1 MKCGQKIGR
10 GFTLVEIMIV
20 IVVVAILATITI
32 VGYSNVQD
40 RTHDAAVKSD
50 LSSAAKLLNVFK
62 VNNAFAPHSSQ
73 LAGMHDRLAFTKDSY
88 DTSSNAMLYCQ
99 SADRYE
105 FGLVAKSK
113 SGTSFFVTS
122 QDPEPQEYT
131 ARDFPG
137 GYASICPTL
146 VTGRES
152 SHWVHSNN
160 TGWSDSVD

>member
-1 MKCGQKIGR
+1 MKRGQKISR
-10 GFTLVEIMIV
+10 GFTLVEIMII

-50 LSSAAKLLNVFK
+50 LSTAAKLLKVYK
-62 VNNAFAPHSSQ
+62 VNNAYAPASGQ
-73 LAGMHDRLAFTKDSY
+73 LDGMHDRLSFSKDSY

-99 SADRYE
+99 SGDRYE
-105 FGLVAKSK
+105 FGLIAKSK

-131 ARDFPG
+131 ANAFPA
-137 GYASICPTL
+137 GYATLCPT
-146 VTGRES
+146 VVDGRNS
-152 SHWVHSNN
+152 STWLHNN
-160 TGWSDSVD
+160 NNGWSSVID